1 MEGRE
6 ALSHLSPYR
15 DLKGDVVMAFLD
27 FAALKQEVRIEDA
40 IELLQLD
47 MKQGNNQFRGKC
59 PACKGSGPR
68 SLVITPAKQAFYC
81 FAESI
86 GGDVIALVDAAGF
99 LVQQVSHSETGS
111 STVPQ
116 ERIKEDARSLQPL
129 SYLEPGH
136 KKLAKLGLSEDTSK
150 AFSSGYAPKG
160 ILRGRFAFPIH
171 NAKGRLI
178 AYGGI
183 DPERPDEPVKFPRD
197 FDPAASVFNLH
208 TQTEDEILLCR
219 SPLEVMHVHQAGI
232 DNAVSFLTPDI
243 SSEQLLV
250 ISNSLRDRRLVLP

>member
-1 MEGRE
+1 
-6 ALSHLSPYR
+6 
-15 DLKGDVVMAFLD
+15 MAFLD
-27 FAALKQEVRIEDA
+27 FAALKEEVRIEEA

-47 MKQGNNQFRGKC
+47 MKEGNNQFRGKC

-68 SLVITPAKQAFYC
+68 SLVITPSKQAFYC
-81 FAESI
+81 FAEGT
-86 GGDVIALVDAAGF
+86 GGDVIALVAHICGQSMKDAAGF

-136 KKLAKLGLSEDTSK
+136 KKLAKLGLSEDTCK

-171 NAKGRLI
+171 SSEGQLI

-197 FDPAASVFNLH
+197 FDSAASVFNLH

-219 SPLEVMHVHQAGI
+219 SPLEVLQVHQSGI
-232 DNAVSFLTPDI
+232 ENAVSFLTQEI
-243 SSEQLLV
+243 SSEQLLLL
-250 ISNSLRDRRLVLP
+250 SYHLGDRHLVLP

>member
-1 MEGRE
+1 
-6 ALSHLSPYR
+6 
-15 DLKGDVVMAFLD
+15 MAFLD

-68 SLVITPAKQAFYC
+68 SLVITPGKQAFYC
-81 FAESI
+81 FAERI
-86 GGDVIALVDAAGF
+86 GGDVIAFVAHIRGQSMKDAANF
-99 LVQQVSHSETGS
+99 LAGEGSPSSTGS
-111 STVPQ
+111 STVPK